1 MEPKKKVR
9 EVIKENANN
18 EKIQINDITEERAV
32 FSLMGPLSRNV
43 LSKITSSD
51 LQNGNFPFGTC
62 RKIEIKGHTVLA
74 LRITYVG
81 ELGWE
86 LHMPCNSA
94 EPVYEALMDEGKKY
108 GIVNAGYRAIESL
121 RLEKGYREWGSDI
134 TSDNTPFE
142 AGLGWAVK
150 INSGTEFT
158 GREKLL
164 YKLKKPLK
172 KMLACFTIDDPEV
185 LLLGRETIIRNGE
198 VAGWL
203 TSGGWGYTM
212 GKNIGY
218 GYVRHPDGVDR
229 EFLDSG
235 NYELE
240 IATARYECIL
250 HSGPLYDPGMIK
262 VKQ

>member
-1 MEPKKKVR
+1 MGCL
-9 EVIKENANN
+9 
-18 EKIQINDITEERAV
+18 
-32 FSLMGPLSRNV
+32 SLMGPLSRNV

-51 LQNGNFPFGTC
+51 LQNEVFPFGTC
-62 RKIEIKGHTVLA
+62 RTIEINGHSVLA

-86 LHMPCNSA
+86 LHMPRSSA
-94 EPVYEALMDEGKKY
+94 ETVYEALMVAGKKH
-108 GIVNAGYRAIESL
+108 GIANAGYRSIESL
-121 RLEKGYREWGSDI
+121 RLEKGYREWGTDI

-158 GREKLL
+158 GREALL
-164 YKLKKPLK
+164 YKQKYPLK

-185 LLLGRETIIRNGE
+185 VLLGRETIIRNGE

-203 TSGGWGYTM
+203 SSGGWGYTVQ
-212 GKNIGY
+212 KNIGY

-235 NYELE
+235 SYELE
-240 IATARYECIL
+240 VAAARYDCTL
-250 HSGPLYDPGMIK
+250 HSGPLYDPGMIQ